1 MSSKD
6 IAIKL
11 AEMLNDKKA
20 EDIVVIDIAEKS
32 SFADFLVVASGT
44 SDRHI
49 ESLIDDV
56 EDLAQLDISVK
67 VGSLLVTLVLP
78 VHARRDVVGKVR
90 DEGQRIIIEA
100 GCGAHLLGM
109 VVPDLLDN
117 LLATLPLKVSIL
129 RGKFL
134 YEVGTELGVRPF
146 RGASAIH
153 DLADVMQKRPVH
165 TSRTSDASHPHRR
178 LDSDPGIFAKLQE
191 HPHETDHGLR
201 AVAFQ
206 DNRTDKGRYLVVF
219 RDVGKV
225 L

>member
-1 MSSKD
+1 MNALPD
-6 IAIKL
+6 RVVVL
-11 AEMLNDKKA
+11 MLNGG
-20 EDIVVIDIAEKS
+20 IAM
-32 SFADFLVVASGT
+32 VTV
-44 SDRHI
+44 
-49 ESLIDDV
+49 DDV
-56 EDLAQLDISVK
+56 EDLAQLDASIK
-67 VGSLLVTLVLP
+67 MGGLLVTLVLP

-90 DEGQRIIIEA
+90 DKGQRVIIEA

-109 VVPDLLDN
+109 VIPDLLDN
-117 LLATLPLKVSIL
+117 LLATRPLKVSIL

-153 DLADVMQKRPVH
+153 DLADVMQKRTKRQRQLILCQSDPLSSDQQKRPVH
-165 TSRTSDASHPHRR
+165 ASRTSDASHPHRR

-206 DNRTDKGRYLVVF
+206 DNRTDKGRYLVIF
-219 RDVGKV
+219 RNVGKV